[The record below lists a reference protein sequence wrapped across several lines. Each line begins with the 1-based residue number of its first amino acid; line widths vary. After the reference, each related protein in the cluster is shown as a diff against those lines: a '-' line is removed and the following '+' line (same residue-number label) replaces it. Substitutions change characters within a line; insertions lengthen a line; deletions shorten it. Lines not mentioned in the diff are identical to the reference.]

1 MQVYQNDIYNP
12 QQDIT
17 FKCGYLTL
25 VVHMVTL
32 SVEEAQFGPF
42 QT

>member
-12 QQDIT
+12 QQDII